1 MSAAIV
7 QQINLYQPIF
17 RQERKLFSAET
28 VAMGLALVMATL
40 VVLWLF
46 AASKVQRLEAQ
57 IGAVREQQRVQE
69 QMTSAAGALRAQRA
83 NPVEAR
89 ARIETLSVELADRTR
104 ARDLL
109 HGGVAGRTSGF
120 ASRLEALAQ
129 QHTDGL
135 WLDRIVLS
143 GDVSAM
149 SLEGGSLNPALVP
162 QYLQALASEPALNGA
177 RFDQFVIERPTP
189 TDEKPGVRFRA
200 GSAALNDAAAAGKE
214 RS

>member
-17 RQERKLFSAET
+17 RQERKLFSAQT
-28 VAMGLALVMATL
+28 VAMGLALVLATL

-46 AASKVQRLEAQ
+46 ASSKVQRLEAQ

-69 QMTSAAGALRAQRA
+69 QMAGAAGALRAQRA
-83 NPVEAR
+83 NPVDAR
-89 ARIETLSVELADRTR
+89 ARIQKLSSELADRTR

-109 HGGVAGRTSGF
+109 RGGVAGRTTGF
-120 ASRLEALAQ
+120 ASRLEGLAQ

-135 WLDRIVLS
+135 WLDRILLS

-149 SLEGGSLNPALVP
+149 SLEGGTMNPSLVP
-162 QYLQALASEPALNGA
+162 RYLQALASEPALNGA
-177 RFDQFVIERPTP
+177 RFDQFVIERPRA
-189 TDEKPGVRFRA
+189 EEAKPGVRFRA
-200 GSAALNDAAAAGKE
+200 GSAALNEAAAAGKE